1 MLRRWLLLASAI
13 PLAIGCV
20 GDIGSDETD
29 DGAGAHGSDPAA
41 LAPAAPTIHRLTRP
55 QLENAWLDLLG
66 EPLSLP
72 SDLPQDDVAYGFTSI
87 AAASRTISSVEAEK
101 YESATYAVLDQV
113 FADAARTD
121 ALVGC
126 SVGAAPSAL
135 SDACVVAFVRDFT
148 ERAWRRPITD
158 EELAAVLDVGA
169 GIATDLS
176 DGRQGLKF
184 ALAAV
189 LQSPSFLF
197 RIDVGEA
204 DPDDP
209 TLLRYTSWEMAS
221 RLSFLLTDAPPDEQL
236 RQAARDDRLTDV
248 VAIRSEAA
256 RLLDDPRSR
265 KPLVRFFRDFMQVKN
280 LDNLK
285 KNVERFPQFSAT
297 LGPSMRTEIE
307 RMFEDVV
314 FEKEGDFRQL
324 FTTRDTYVN
333 EELAALYGVEGI
345 TGPDFH
351 PVTLPESARRGGLL
365 TTVGFLAMNA
375 HETQTSPTH
384 RGRFIQ
390 INLLCNDI
398 PPPPAGVNTTIPPAD
413 PNKPTTFRQR
423 LDNHRKDP
431 ACAGCHAMMDPIGF
445 AFESYD
451 AIGVYRDHDE
461 NDLPIDTVTEVDGH
475 PVKDALELGELVAE
489 LPDVGACVAR
499 RFFEHAGGHLA
510 GEGDEGS
517 LEHLVDD
524 FVGADYDFK
533 ALVVA
538 LVTNDGY
545 RYASPAST
553 EETQP

>member
-20 GDIGSDETD
+20 GDIGTGETD

-41 LAPAAPTIHRLTRP
+41 TSPAAPTIHRLTRP
-55 QLENAWLDLLG
+55 QIENAWLDLFG
-66 EPLSLP
+66 EPLALP
-72 SDLPQDDVAYGFTSI
+72 ADLPQDDVAYGFTSI
-87 AAASRTISSVEAEK
+87 AAASRTISSVEAEE
-101 YESATYAVLDQV
+101 YETATYAVLDQV
-113 FADAARTD
+113 FADTARTD

-126 SVGAAPSAL
+126 PVGGAPSAL
-135 SDACVVAFVRDFT
+135 SDACVVSFVRDFT

-158 EELAAVLDVGA
+158 EELSAILDVGT

-176 DGRQGLKF
+176 DGRQGLKY

-197 RIDVGEA
+197 RVDIGEP

-221 RLSFLLTDAPPDEQL
+221 RLSFLLTDAPPDEGL
-236 RQAARDDRLTDV
+236 RQAALDDRLTDV
-248 VAIRSEAA
+248 EVIRTEAA

-265 KPLVRFFRDFMQVKN
+265 KPLVRFFRDFMQVRN

-285 KNVERFPQFSAT
+285 KNVDRFPQFSAT

-324 FTTRDTYVN
+324 FTTRDTYLN
-333 EELAALYGVEGI
+333 EELAALYGIEGI

-351 PVTLPESARRGGLL
+351 PVVLPESAKRGGLL

-413 PNKPTTFRQR
+413 PSKPTTFRQR

-475 PVKDALELGELVAE
+475 PVKDALELGELVAQ

-499 RFFEHAGGHLA
+499 RFYEHAGGHLA

-517 LEHLVDD
+517 LELLVDD
-524 FVGADYDFK
+524 FVDADYDFK
-533 ALVVA
+533 ELVVA